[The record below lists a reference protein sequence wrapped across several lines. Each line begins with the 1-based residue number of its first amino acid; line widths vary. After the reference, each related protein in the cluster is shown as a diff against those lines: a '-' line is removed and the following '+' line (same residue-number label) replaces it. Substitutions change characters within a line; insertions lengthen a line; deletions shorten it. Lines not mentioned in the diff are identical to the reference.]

1 MKMLMDTIETQVKRN
16 RAQRENMNIIRM
28 LAVTQSQRK
37 GGSKI
42 GNSPRLLRPSS
53 SLMIWR
59 QRLPRRKIIPSN
71 PGVQPKR

>member
-1 MKMLMDTIETQVKRN
+1 MKMIMDTIETQVKRN

-59 QRLPRRKIIPSN
+59 QRLLKRKIIPSN